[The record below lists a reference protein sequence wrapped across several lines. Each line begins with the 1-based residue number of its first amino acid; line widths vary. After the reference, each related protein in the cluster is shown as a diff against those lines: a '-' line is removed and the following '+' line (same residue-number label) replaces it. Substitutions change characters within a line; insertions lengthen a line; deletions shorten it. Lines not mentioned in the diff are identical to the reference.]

1 MMKKIASILL
11 IFSILISL
19 TSVNLAYGKRYKYSH
34 SYEYKYYKYESF
46 RPLIWAG
53 AIYVGVLAVK
63 QLIFI
68 PEEKAE
74 KEKELQLINLEIEKK
89 KKELEFLYNPPPGWD
104 TTPRGMKFLRNL
116 STKYYFEE

>member
-1 MMKKIASILL
+1 MRKLAVLVL
-11 IFSILISL
+11 FFFLFSFSL
-19 TSVNLAYGKRYKYSH
+19 SSLVYARK
-34 SYEYKYYKYESF
+34 YEYEHTYRYYRYESF

-53 AIYVGVLAVK
+53 AIYIGILSVK
-63 QLIFI
+63 ELVFI
-68 PEEKAE
+68 PEEKAM
-74 KEKELQLINLEIEKK
+74 KEKELELIQLEVERK